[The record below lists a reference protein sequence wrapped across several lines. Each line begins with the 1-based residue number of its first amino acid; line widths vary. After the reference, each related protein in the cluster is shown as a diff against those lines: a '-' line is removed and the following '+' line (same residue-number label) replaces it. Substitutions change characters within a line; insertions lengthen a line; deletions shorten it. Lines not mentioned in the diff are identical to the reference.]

1 MAKKLGMESPLA
13 LIKDS
18 KHITRGQ
25 LDSLL
30 KSYNCYFKDK
40 KNLQITHHQDAKG
53 HIVLSGLIEIFWGVQ
68 RPIRFQMQD
77 EKCVSSESI
86 QLPEV
91 IGSSITKSGMMRWG
105 EFDDLYNI
113 AEIDEPI
120 MNSDYELDS
129 KDDYSKYDYDTS
141 TLRSN
146 LNDHAPDSP
155 SLYRTMSDAAL
166 VKKRIRTNTPD
177 RTHLQQHRF
186 SINGHFYNFKTS
198 IFTPAFGSE
207 TKVMINS
214 NMKTKEVIDQLL
226 HKFKIETS
234 PNEFA
239 LYIIHASGEKKKLKS
254 TDCPLWERL
263 LQGPSGNIARMFLMD
278 REAEEISSDV
288 AQYIKFSLPLLE
300 TILQRLNEEE
310 EREIQRTIAKYVH
323 EKAVLRQYLNSKTA
337 KKTET
342 TV

>member
-1 MAKKLGMESPLA
+1 MAKNSGLESPLA
-13 LIKDS
+13 FIKGS
-18 KHITRGQ
+18 KSVTRSQ
-25 LDSLL
+25 LNSLL

-40 KNLQITHHQDAKG
+40 KNLQITYHQDDKKQ
-53 HIVLSGLIEIFWGVQ
+53 IVLSGLIEIFWGVQ

-77 EKCVSSESI
+77 EKCVSSECI

-105 EFDDLYNI
+105 EFDDLHHI
-113 AEIDEPI
+113 EEIDEPVA
-120 MNSDYELDS
+120 NSEFELDS
-129 KDDYSKYDYDTS
+129 KDDYIKYDYDTS
-141 TLRSN
+141 TLRPN
-146 LNDHAPDSP
+146 LKDDIPDSP
-155 SLYRTMSDAAL
+155 LYRTVSDAAL
-166 VKKRIRTNTPD
+166 VKKRIRPNTPD
-177 RTHLQQHRF
+177 RSQLQQHRF

-214 NMKTKEVIDQLL
+214 SMKTKEVIEQLL
-226 HKFKIETS
+226 HKFKIETN

-239 LYIIHASGEKKKLKS
+239 LYIIHASGEKKKLKN

-278 REAEEISSDV
+278 REAEEISGDV

-300 TILQRLNEEE
+300 NILQRLNEEE
-310 EREIQRTIAKYVH
+310 EREIQKTITKYLQ
-323 EKAVLRQYLNSKTA
+323 EKDILHQHLNSKTT

>member
-1 MAKKLGMESPLA
+1 MAKNSGLESPLA
-13 LIKDS
+13 FIKDS
-18 KHITRGQ
+18 KNITRGQ

-30 KSYNCYFKDK
+30 KSYNCYFKEK
-40 KNLQITHHQDAKG
+40 KNLQITYHRNDSGQ
-53 HIVLSGLIEIFWGVQ
+53 IVLSGLIEIFWGVQ

-77 EKCVSSESI
+77 EKCVSTESI

-105 EFDDLYNI
+105 EFDDLYHI
-113 AEIDEPI
+113 AEIDEPVV
-120 MNSDYELDS
+120 NSDELNS
-129 KDDYSKYDYDTS
+129 KDEYGKYEYDTT
-141 TLRSN
+141 TLRPN

-155 SLYRTMSDAAL
+155 SLYRTMSDATL
-166 VKKRIRTNTPD
+166 VRKRIRPNTPD
-177 RTHLQQHRF
+177 RAHLQQHRF

-198 IFTPAFGSE
+198 IFTPTFGSE

-214 NMKTKEVIDQLL
+214 NMKTKEVIEQLL

-300 TILQRLNEEE
+300 TILQRLNDEE
-310 EREIQRTIAKYVH
+310 EREIQRTIAKYIH
-323 EKAVLRQYLNSKTA
+323 EKSILRQCLNSKTA

>member
-1 MAKKLGMESPLA
+1 MLQEPERSGQQQEL
-13 LIKDS
+13 DS
-18 KHITRGQ
+18 KNQSRAQ

-40 KNLQITHHQDAKG
+40 KNLQITYHQDDKKQ
-53 HIVLSGLIEIFWGVQ
+53 IVLSGLIEIFWGVQ

-91 IGSSITKSGMMRWG
+91 VGSSMTKSGMMRWG
-105 EFDDLYNI
+105 EFDDLYHI
-113 AEIDEPI
+113 AEIDEPAG
-120 MNSDYELDS
+120 NLDYELDS
-129 KDDYSKYDYDTS
+129 KDDSSKYDYDTS
-141 TLRSN
+141 TLRPN
-146 LNDHAPDSP
+146 LNNQAPDSP

-166 VKKRIRTNTPD
+166 VKKRIRPDTPD
-177 RTHLQQHRF
+177 KAHQQQHRF

-207 TKVMINS
+207 TKVMISS
-214 NMKTKEVIDQLL
+214 NMKTREVIEQLL

-234 PNEFA
+234 PSEFA
-239 LYIIHASGEKKKLKS
+239 LYIIHASGEKKKLKG

-263 LQGPSGNIARMFLMD
+263 LQGPSGSIARMFLMD
-278 REAEEISSDV
+278 REAEEISCDV

-310 EREIQRTIAKYVH
+310 EREIQRTIAKFVD
-323 EKAVLRQYLNSKTA
+323 EKAILLQYLNSKTA

>member
-1 MAKKLGMESPLA
+1 MAKHSHLESPIA
-13 LIKDS
+13 LNKES
-18 KHITRGQ
+18 KYITRGQ
-25 LDSLL
+25 LHSLL
-30 KSYNCYFKDK
+30 KSYNCYYKDQ
-40 KNLQITHHQDAKG
+40 KNLQITYHQDDREQ
-53 HIVLSGLIEIFWGVQ
+53 IVLSGLSEIFWGVQ
-68 RPIRFQMQD
+68 RPIRFKIQD
-77 EKCVSSESI
+77 EKCISSESI

-91 IGSSITKSGMMRWG
+91 IGSSIAKSGMMRWG
-105 EFDDLYNI
+105 EFDDLYHI
-113 AEIDEPI
+113 AEIEEPVI
-120 MNSDYELDS
+120 NSDDESNSKNDYLTYE
-129 KDDYSKYDYDTS
+129 YDTS
-141 TLRSN
+141 TLKPRLS
-146 LNDHAPDSP
+146 DHAPDSP
-155 SLYRTMSDAAL
+155 SLYRTMSEAAL
-166 VKKRIRTNTPD
+166 VKKRIRPNTPD
-177 RTHLQQHRF
+177 RAQLQQHRF
-186 SINGHFYNFKTS
+186 SINGHFYNYKTS

-214 NMKTKEVIDQLL
+214 NMTTKEVIEQLL

-288 AQYIKFSLPLLE
+288 AQYIKFNLPLLE
-300 TILQRLNEEE
+300 SILQRLNEEE
-310 EREIQRTIAKYVH
+310 EKEIQKTIAKYVN
-323 EKAVLRQYLNSKTA
+323 EKSIVLQYLNSKTV

>member
-1 MAKKLGMESPLA
+1 MAKNSLLETPIAFMKESM
-13 LIKDS
+13 
-18 KHITRGQ
+18 HITRSQ

-30 KSYNCYFKDK
+30 KSYNCYFKDQ
-40 KNLQITHHQDAKG
+40 KNLHITYHQEVKG
-53 HIVLSGLIEIFWGVQ
+53 QIVLSGLIEIFWGVQ
-68 RPIRFQMQD
+68 RPIRFKMQD
-77 EKCVSSESI
+77 EKSISTESI

-105 EFDDLYNI
+105 EFDDLYHI
-113 AEIDEPI
+113 EEAGKTSDDEP
-120 MNSDYELDS
+120 DS
-129 KDDYSKYDYDTS
+129 KNDYDYNS
-141 TLRSN
+141 ITLKPN

-166 VKKRIRTNTPD
+166 VRKRIHPDTPD
-177 RTHLQQHRF
+177 RSHLQKHRF
-186 SINGHFYNFKTS
+186 SINGHYYNYKTS

-207 TKVMINS
+207 TKVMIKS
-214 NMKTKEVIDQLL
+214 TMKTKEVIEQLL
-226 HKFKIETS
+226 HKFMIENS

-239 LYIIHASGEKKKLKS
+239 LYIIHASGEKKKLKKK
-254 TDCPLWERL
+254 DCPLWERL
-263 LQGPSGNIARMFLMD
+263 LQGPSGSIARMFLMD

-288 AQYIKFSLPLLE
+288 AQYIKFNLPLLE
-300 TILQRLNEEE
+300 KILQRLNEEE

-323 EKAVLRQYLNSKTA
+323 EKSIVLQYLNTKTV

>member
-1 MAKKLGMESPLA
+1 M
-13 LIKDS
+13 D
-18 KHITRGQ
+18 
-25 LDSLL
+25 
-30 KSYNCYFKDK
+30 DK
-40 KNLQITHHQDAKG
+40 KQ
-53 HIVLSGLIEIFWGVQ
+53 IVLSGLIEIFWGVQ

-91 IGSSITKSGMMRWG
+91 VGSSMTKSGMMRWG
-105 EFDDLYNI
+105 EFDDLYHI
-113 AEIDEPI
+113 AEIDEPAG
-120 MNSDYELDS
+120 NLDYELDS
-129 KDDYSKYDYDTS
+129 KDDSSKYDYDTS
-141 TLRSN
+141 TLRPN
-146 LNDHAPDSP
+146 LNNQAPDSP

-166 VKKRIRTNTPD
+166 VKKRIRPDTPD
-177 RTHLQQHRF
+177 KAHQQQHRF

-207 TKVMINS
+207 TKVMISS
-214 NMKTKEVIDQLL
+214 NMKTREVIEQLL

-234 PNEFA
+234 PSEFA
-239 LYIIHASGEKKKLKS
+239 LYIIHASGEKKKLKG

-263 LQGPSGNIARMFLMD
+263 LQGPSGSIARMFLMD
-278 REAEEISSDV
+278 REAEEISCDV

-310 EREIQRTIAKYVH
+310 EREIQRTIAKFVD
-323 EKAVLRQYLNSKTA
+323 EKAILLQYLNSKTA